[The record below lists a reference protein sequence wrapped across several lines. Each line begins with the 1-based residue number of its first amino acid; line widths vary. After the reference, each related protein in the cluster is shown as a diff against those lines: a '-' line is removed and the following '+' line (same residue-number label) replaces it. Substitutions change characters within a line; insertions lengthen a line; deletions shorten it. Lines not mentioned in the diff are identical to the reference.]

1 MAFCSALAFVLVRV
15 TRVVKSENMTKDV
28 YPRKIVPIG
37 FLFSLVLWLGNSAY
51 VYLSVSFIQMVKALM
66 PCVVYIVAVA
76 YQVETF
82 RARVMFNMLII
93 SFGVAVASYGNFA
106 SVFFRNVAGFHTL
119 RGHQVSQYTTLLTA
133 ADIRLNSVTTL
144 YYVSPAC
151 FVFLSVPLCCLSY
164 PQSLTSEDTNF
175 DIVVLLSNATWHP
188 PSTCQYTC

>member
-1 MAFCSALAFVLVRV
+1 MNTLQNFIVVNSYVALWIVLSSGVILYNKWVLTEFGFPFPVALTMIHMAFCSALAFVLVRV

-28 YPRKIVPIG
+28 YLRKIVPIG

-93 SFGVAVASYGNFA
+93 SFGVAVASYGNFCF
-106 SVFFRNVAGFHTL
+106 SVF
-119 RGHQVSQYTTLLTA
+119 
-133 ADIRLNSVTTL
+133 RLS
-144 YYVSPAC
+144 
-151 FVFLSVPLCCLSY
+151 
-164 PQSLTSEDTNF
+164 
-175 DIVVLLSNATWHP
+175 
-188 PSTCQYTC
+188 